1 MNSQDSSSA
10 LHDRV
15 VKNNYLDHHTF
26 TYNICPIYWATRMS
40 RHLKW
45 NLTCI
50 TVGDITRNRTAMY
63 KTSGITTDVPKTKN
77 NVYGLD
83 WVILLHSEVVMLS
96 FHIVNYQLK
105 NIRAFLY
112 LHLCNFHV
120 QASILEKVYL
130 NLKIFWG
137 VIFEKR
143 NVHINL
149 HFFH

>member
-1 MNSQDSSSA
+1 
-10 LHDRV
+10 
-15 VKNNYLDHHTF
+15 
-26 TYNICPIYWATRMS
+26 MS

-83 WVILLHSEVVMLS
+83 WVILLHSQVAMLS
-96 FHIVNYQLK
+96 FHKYSHYQLK
-105 NIRAFLY
+105 NIRTFLY

-120 QASILEKVYL
+120 QASILEKVSL
-130 NLKIFWG
+130 NLKIF
-137 VIFEKR
+137 
-143 NVHINL
+143 
-149 HFFH
+149 